1 MFGYGFGFVGVILYM
16 MQVVAPGKYQTAH
29 YAFSTGVMQLGFVLF
44 KWVSGNIQVAL
55 GYQKFFIWVLLS
67 AIPVLVLSQL
77 IPMSSRAAKD
87 DEAAAQQAATAG

>member
-1 MFGYGFGFVGVILYM
+1 
-16 MQVVAPGKYQTAH
+16 VVAPGKYQTAH

-44 KWVSGNIQVAL
+44 KYVSGNIQLAL

-77 IPMSSRAAKD
+77 IPMTSRATKA
-87 DEAAAQQAATAG
+87 EPAAPAQEPATAS

>member
-1 MFGYGFGFVGVILYM
+1 M

-44 KWVSGNIQVAL
+44 KWVSGNIQVVL

-87 DEAAAQQAATAG
+87 ADPAAPQTATAG